1 MEFEYDSTKSA
12 SNREKHRIDFED
24 AKKLWNDPRL
34 VQVEAL
40 TSDEKRYIVIGKIE
54 DNYWSAIITYRDER
68 TRIISVRR
76 SRDNEIKLYEE
87 S

>member
-76 SRDNEIKLYEE
+76 SRDNEIELYEE

>member
-12 SNREKHRIDFED
+12 SNREKHRIDFEA